1 MINFNWRKSLST
13 YMLVNLLICCL
24 YCVDSFSQNTYK
36 QADRWIN
43 HIFNDVDKYSDEEV
57 INTEIER
64 LSELINK
71 QILINFTDREELSK
85 ISFLTDK
92 QIESLLFYIHVYG
105 PMYTL
110 DELQLVEG
118 FDYETIQLVKPFFK
132 ISTPNNRDSLD
143 VETMVKNLRYNLVMR
158 SDIGFPLKKG
168 YVDKDGYRGLPL
180 YNSIRFKAEN
190 YKRISF
196 GLVMERDAGERG
208 MDYYSAFVRL
218 QNRGVLNNLIIGNYK
233 VKYGAGLLINNG
245 FSMGKNYIGA
255 NLLTRSGG
263 FTPHSSVDE
272 YNYLQGIAAE
282 FKFKRWRLYPFWS
295 YRRVDA
301 DICNDTIRSIIKNG
315 LHRTKS
321 QKSRINTAYI
331 ISYGARSSYRASI
344 YEIGISTAVHHFSK
358 PYFPN
363 KTNTNINHFRG
374 DINAGFAIDYQLR
387 SGGFYF
393 SGETSFCNNIRLATV
408 NALTYYPSDNVNI
421 NMLYRYYDKD
431 YFSWMSRSYSEGS
444 IVNDE
449 QGFSLYIDSKWLSNF
464 NSQLGIDFFSFEWL
478 KTGVKKPSW
487 GYELSYK
494 QTYQHYQQLRLD
506 LSYRLKIREKNNTL
520 YTPDDIAIA
529 SYQRHS
535 YSLSYTYEI
544 AEQWYLRGQIEGCF
558 YRFYDHPSA
567 SGFLLSQRLAYRPPE
582 LPFVIDI
589 GVAIFQTDN
598 SLAKVYLSEK
608 NLLYAFGYPSFYGR
622 GMRTNIVA
630 QYEIND
636 NSRISTKWGQ
646 TYYFDREE
654 IGTGLE
660 TIKGNIKND
669 ISIQLNF
676 SF

>member
-1 MINFNWRKSLST
+1 
-13 YMLVNLLICCL
+13 MLINLLICCL
-24 YCVDSFSQNTYK
+24 YSPVSFSQNTYK
-36 QADRWIN
+36 QPDMWIN
-43 HIFNDVDKYSDEEV
+43 NIFNYVDKYSDEEV
-57 INTEIER
+57 INNEIER

-71 QILINFTDREELSK
+71 QILINFTDRDELSK
-85 ISFLTDK
+85 ISFLSDK
-92 QIESLLFYIHVYG
+92 QIESLLFYLHVYG
-105 PMYTL
+105 PMYSL

-132 ISTPNNRDSLD
+132 ISVPNYRDSLD
-143 VETMVKNLRYNLVMR
+143 VEKMIKHLRYNLVMR

-168 YVDKDGYRGLPL
+168 YVDKDGYEGLPI

-190 YKRISF
+190 YKRLSL

-218 QNRGVLNNLIIGNYK
+218 QNRGVLTNLIIGNYK
-233 VKYGAGLLINNG
+233 IKYGAGLLINNG
-245 FSMGKNYIGA
+245 FSMGKSYIGA

-272 YNYLQGIAAE
+272 YNFLQGIAAE
-282 FKFKRWRLYPFWS
+282 FKLKRIRLYPFWS

-301 DICNDTIRSIIKNG
+301 DIRNDTIKSIIKGG
-315 LHRTKS
+315 LHRVDS
-321 QKSRINTAYI
+321 QRSRTNNAYI
-331 ISYGARSSYRASI
+331 ISYGTRCSYRASI
-344 YEIGISTAVHHFSK
+344 YEIGLSSVVHHFSK
-358 PYFPN
+358 LYFPN
-363 KTNTNINHFRG
+363 KTNANIHYFRG
-374 DINAGFAIDYQLR
+374 DLNAGLALDYQLR

-393 SGETSFCNNIRLATV
+393 SGETSFCNNMKLATV

-449 QGFSLYIDSKWLSNF
+449 QGFSFYLDSKWLSNF

-478 KTGVKKPSW
+478 KSGVKKPSW

-494 QTYQHYQQLRLD
+494 QTYQHYQQLQID
-506 LSYRLKIREKNNTL
+506 LAYRLKIREKNNTI
-520 YTPDDIAIA
+520 YDKDDIAIA
-529 SYQRHS
+529 SYQRHT
-535 YSLSYTYEI
+535 YSLSYTSEI
-544 AEQWYLRGQIEGCF
+544 AYQWYLRGQVEGCL
-558 YRFYDHPSA
+558 YKFYDYPSA
-567 SGFLLSQRLAYRPPE
+567 TGFLLSQRLAYRP
-582 LPFVIDI
+582 LTFPFAIDI

-622 GMRTNIVA
+622 GMRSNLVA
-630 QYEIND
+630 QYEISD
-636 NSRISTKWGQ
+636 HSRVSAKWGQ
-646 TYYFDREE
+646 TYYFDRDE
-654 IGTGLE
+654 IGSGLE
-660 TIKGNIKND
+660 TIDGNIKND

>member
-1 MINFNWRKSLST
+1 MIKFNAQKRLST
-13 YMLVNLLICCL
+13 YVLVNFLICCL
-24 YCVDSFSQNTYK
+24 YSVDIFSQSNLK
-36 QADRWIN
+36 QDDSWIN
-43 HIFNDVDKYSDEEV
+43 YIFKYVDKYAEEEV
-57 INTEIER
+57 INIEIER

-85 ISFLTDK
+85 ISFLSDK

-110 DELQLVEG
+110 EELQLVEG
-118 FDYETIQLVKPFFK
+118 FDYEIIQLVKPFFK

-143 VETMVKNLRYNLVMR
+143 VENLVKNLRYNLVIR
-158 SDIGFPLKKG
+158 SDVGFPLKRG
-168 YVDKDGYRGLPL
+168 YVENDGYRGLPL
-180 YNSIRFKAEN
+180 YNSVRLRAEN
-190 YKRISF
+190 YKRLSF

-218 QNRGVLNNLIIGNYK
+218 QNRGVLSNLIIGNYK
-233 VKYGAGLLINNG
+233 IKYGAGLLINNG
-245 FSMGKNYIGA
+245 FSMGKNYIGS
-255 NLLTRSGG
+255 NLLTRAGG
-263 FTPHSSVDE
+263 FTPHSSIDE
-272 YNYLQGIAAE
+272 YNFLQGIAAE
-282 FKFKRWRLYPFWS
+282 FKFKRFRVYPFWS

-301 DICNDTIRSIIKNG
+301 EIRNDTIQSIIKNG
-315 LHRTKS
+315 IHRMDS
-321 QKSRINTAYI
+321 QKSRIDDAYI

-344 YEIGISTAVHHFSK
+344 YEIGLSAIVHNFSR

-363 KTNTNINHFRG
+363 MTTANVHHFRG
-374 DINAGFAIDYQLR
+374 DINAGMSLDYQIR

-393 SGETSFCNNIRLATV
+393 SGETAISQNMKLATV
-408 NALTYYPSDNVNI
+408 NALTYYPSDNVNV
-421 NMLYRYYDKD
+421 NMLYRYYDKG

-449 QGFSLYIDSKWLSNF
+449 QGLSFYIDSKWLTYF
-464 NSQLGIDFFSFEWL
+464 NSQLGIDVFTFEWL
-478 KTGVKKPSW
+478 KTGVRKPSW

-494 QTYQHYQQLRLD
+494 QLYQHYQQMQIE

-520 YTPDDIAIA
+520 YLDDDIAIA
-529 SYQRHS
+529 SYQRHT
-535 YSLSYTYEI
+535 YSLSYATEI
-544 AEQWYLRGQIEGCF
+544 AEQWYLRGQVEGCL
-558 YRFYDHPSA
+558 YKFYDHPTA
-567 SGFLLSQRLAYRPPE
+567 NGFLLSQRLAYRPLM
-582 LPFVIDI
+582 LPLSIDF

-622 GMRTNIVA
+622 GMRSNIVA

-636 NSRISTKWGQ
+636 NSRVSAKWGQ
-646 TYYFDREE
+646 TYYFDREK

-660 TIKGNIKND
+660 SIDGNIKND

-676 SF
+676 KF